1 MPNFR
6 ALKKHAQ
13 VWLYFIRRTTLAG
26 KCEHRPRILRLFWIP
41 QNIAT
46 KINQLF
52 PYFPTR
58 KIHESKISIPKKI
71 ECTSKGIVA
80 AQDQYK
86 PCSKLVQE
94 IDIKKYKI
102 EEKWQCD

>member
-1 MPNFR
+1 MR
-6 ALKKHAQ
+6 AP
-13 VWLYFIRRTTLAG
+13 TSN
-26 KCEHRPRILRLFWIP
+26 P
-41 QNIAT
+41 QIVLN
-46 KINQLF
+46 
-52 PYFPTR
+52 
-58 KIHESKISIPKKI
+58 
-71 ECTSKGIVA
+71 TSKGIVA